1 MSKDDVLN
9 VFQPGLKR
17 GSERLEFDPEKRYA
31 YVEHPKQDWR
41 VYLRSAAFIYVLGK
55 NKKYNPKKFIIVKTV
70 AVNSWEMPKG
80 QMEGKDI
87 NLRDSI
93 ISLLYRNVKREIFEE
108 SGLKGIK
115 QLKYTGLALQGQEK
129 SYNASTYFHY
139 HIFRGFVTEKQFEKA
154 KKRFDWLSE
163 NKEHFDKLTRDKK
176 EKDDIKI
183 YEEGTPIRGGWGRKI
198 IDLYMASPLSKN
210 LKMQHIRETMIS
222 KKKNVNTKRK
232 TRKTRKTRRV
242 GGSCGCSGVSTG
254 TGAGLLF

>member
-1 MSKDDVLN
+1 MTSKNDVLD

-17 GSERLEFDPEKRYA
+17 GSERLAFDPEKRYA
-31 YVEHPKQDWR
+31 YVEHTSEGWR
-41 VYLRSAAFIYVLGK
+41 VYLRSAAFIYILGK
-55 NKKYNPKKFIIVKTV
+55 NKKYNPKKFVIVKTV
-70 AVNSWEMPKG
+70 GVNTWEMPKG

-115 QLKYTGLALQGQEK
+115 DLKYTGLAFQGQEK
-129 SYNASTYFHY
+129 TYNKDTYFHY
-139 HIFRGFVTEKQFEKA
+139 HIFRGFVTEKQYEKA

-176 EKDDIKI
+176 EKDDIKL
-183 YEEGTPIRGGWGRKI
+183 YEDGVPIRGRWGPKI

-210 LKMQHIRETMIS
+210 TGITHIRQTKKVS
-222 KKKNVNTKRK
+222 KSTI
-232 TRKTRKTRRV
+232 KTRKTRRAV
-242 GGSCGCSGVSTG
+242 GKKAGGGCGCS
-254 TGAGLLF
+254 AGSSLGPLFN

>member
-1 MSKDDVLN
+1 MNTKN
-9 VFQPGLKR
+9 VFQPGLRR
-17 GSERLEFDPEKRYA
+17 GSARLAFDPEKRYA
-31 YVEHPKQDWR
+31 YVEHPKEEWR
-41 VYLRSAAFIYVLGK
+41 VYLRSAAFIYVLGP
-55 NKKYNPKKFIIVKTV
+55 NRKYNPKKFIIVKTV
-70 AVNSWEMPKG
+70 GVNSWEMPKG

-115 QLKYTGLALQGQEK
+115 GLKYTGLALEGQEK

-163 NKEHFDKLTRDKK
+163 NKEDFDKLTRDKK
-176 EKDDIKI
+176 EKDDIKL
-183 YEEGTPIRGGWGRKI
+183 YKDGTPIRSGWGRKI

-210 LKMQHIRETMIS
+210 TRITHIGQTSHKQTRSHS
-222 KKKNVNTKRK
+222 KLTTKRK
-232 TRKTRKTRRV
+232 TRR
-242 GGSCGCSGVSTG
+242 GGGCGCSGTA
-254 TGAGLLF
+254 TPQAPGLLF